1 MARKPNICVAV
12 ARLEAVRVETV
23 EDRIGVVA
31 LNRPASLNALSMAMD
46 RELESALSDFE
57 RAPAIRAVIV
67 TGAGDR
73 AFSAGGDIH
82 EMAAL
87 TPAEMD
93 ARRNRRR
100 EWTWHLAN
108 LEKPTI
114 AAVNGLAYGAGALLA
129 TALDLRIGCEHTRFR
144 FLAVKGLNS
153 TWTLPPLVG
162 LARAKELLYTA
173 RVVEAEEALALGL
186 LNRVVPSAELRE
198 AAIAMARLIA
208 DNPPANV
215 RGIKRLLHEDIG
227 RSWLDRYRAEDAAAA
242 PAGSVNID
250 EVFSDFLSRKAKG

>member
-1 MARKPNICVAV
+1 
-12 ARLEAVRVETV
+12 
-23 EDRIGVVA
+23 
-31 LNRPASLNALSMAMD
+31 MAMD
-46 RELESALSDFE
+46 RELETAITDFE
-57 RAPAIRAVIV
+57 RDPAVRAVIV

-93 ARRNRRR
+93 SRRDRRR

-129 TALDLRIGCEHTRFR
+129 TALDLRVGCERTRFR

-153 TWTLPPLVG
+153 TWTLPHLVG

-173 RVVEAEEALALGL
+173 RVVDAEEALALGL

-198 AAIAMARLIA
+198 AAIEMATLIA
-208 DNPPANV
+208 DHPPANV
-215 RGIKRLLHEDIG
+215 RVIKRLLHEDIG
-227 RSWLDRYRAEDAAAA
+227 RTWLDSYRAEDAAAA
-242 PAGSVNID
+242 PAGSVKID
-250 EVFSDFLSRKAKG
+250 EVFSDFLSRKAKS